1 MGVFYITRVIALV
14 LSVVFSLIVVGL
26 SAHLISLTEEYYALY
41 FVFCALG
48 IATAGLTISTVPV
61 MYIPSMSPSRGSMLT
76 SFFFLRLIID
86 VIRRGAFT
94 SMVVVELVW
103 LFVLWVLWVATAGE
117 AVSAGN
123 YYFPSGCVYDK
134 YPTVNE
140 ACREIQAVEAFSFL
154 AFFVLLGYT
163 SVLLVFTC
171 IAAARGNSLWLRSV
185 KESTFLAPSSTAP
198 PPQQPMDQYKGTPT
212 PQYQVPVQQ
221 PQYAGAFGQ
230 PQYSGSPAPSQQ
242 PYYPPQAASV

>member
-61 MYIPSMSPSRGSMLT
+61 M
-76 SFFFLRLIID
+76 LIID